1 MTDEEKHIIFKKIAT
16 RFLKEAGLLN
26 IWKEYLKHNERFQK
40 KCWYE
45 GCYIEDIFGSVA
57 FTSFI
62 EQKINKKLPFL
73 VMNVF
78 ISYCKLNGFD
88 KYISPNRL
96 VSIVNEKAILNS
108 CFKMDGS
115 IKYVQIA

>member
-1 MTDEEKHIIFKKIAT
+1 MTNEKKYIIFKKIAT

-26 IWKEYLKHNERFQK
+26 IWKEYIKHNERLQK

-45 GCYIEDIFGSVA
+45 ERYIEDIFGRTT

-62 EQKINKKLPFL
+62 EQKINKKIPFL
-73 VMNVF
+73 VLSVF
-78 ISYCKLNGFD
+78 ISYCRLNGFD
-88 KYISPNRL
+88 KYISPDRL

-115 IKYVQIA
+115 IKYV